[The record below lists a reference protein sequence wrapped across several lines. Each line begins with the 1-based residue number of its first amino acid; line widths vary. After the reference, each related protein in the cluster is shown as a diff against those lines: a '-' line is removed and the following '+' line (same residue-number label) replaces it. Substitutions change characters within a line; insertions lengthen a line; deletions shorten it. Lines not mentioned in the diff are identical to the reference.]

1 MGDQLANNPEALRL
15 FFNEDIYLLA
25 EAESPLANSPV
36 ASPNA
41 AAEVPAQADTEVK
54 QVVIPIQVPVAPDF
68 KLPAVVRMDEQ
79 EDVPPA
85 IPSLQEAPAP
95 AYGNASIPE
104 IPVAA
109 NTETVAE
116 TEQEIIFNYKGKNAR
131 NILILVYDEVNEV
144 TTAEG
149 RELFKNIVKAKE
161 LSGSDYAIVNYA
173 DYKEASFVQLKR
185 FFNAKAILTFGV
197 KASQLGLAEYP
208 THTVLQHEGVQMLFS
223 IDLHQISLDTSIKRA
238 LWAALQQMEL

>member
-25 EAESPLANSPV
+25 EPEMPMADSPV
-36 ASPNA
+36 TSPISE
-41 AAEVPAQADTEVK
+41 AEITSQTDMVVK
-54 QVVIPIQVPVAPDF
+54 HVVIPIQMPVAPSISA
-68 KLPAVVRMDEQ
+68 LQ
-79 EDVPPA
+79 EDPSPGYEKGSDNPA
-85 IPSLQEAPAP
+85 TAGVGSSTVAGDE
-95 AYGNASIPE
+95 PE
-104 IPVAA
+104 IS
-109 NTETVAE
+109 
-116 TEQEIIFNYKGKNAR
+116 FNFKGKNAR
-131 NILILVYDEVNEV
+131 NILVLVYDEVNEV

-173 DYKEASFVQLKR
+173 DYKGSSFAQLKR
-185 FFNAKAILTFGV
+185 FFEAKAILTFGV
-197 KASQLGLAEYP
+197 QASQLGLAEYP
-208 THTVLQHEGVQMLFS
+208 THTVIQHEGVQMLFS

>member
-25 EAESPLANSPV
+25 EPEFAVTNRPITSS
-36 ASPNA
+36 
-41 AAEVPAQADTEVK
+41 AAETETTTQTDTEVK
-54 QVVIPIQVPVAPDF
+54 HVVIPINVPEAPDF
-68 KLPAVVRMDEQ
+68 KLPAVTSKPRQ
-79 EDVPPA
+79 ENVA
-85 IPSLQEAPAP
+85 AATASLQEEPSP
-95 AYGNASIPE
+95 AYGNSNGTTKQAG
-104 IPVAA
+104 V
-109 NTETVAE
+109 NTSNEA
-116 TEQEIIFNYKGKNAR
+116 EQEINFSYKGRNAR

-173 DYKEASFVQLKR
+173 GYKDASFAQLKR

-208 THTVLQHEGVQMLFS
+208 THTVVQHEGVQMLFS

>member
-25 EAESPLANSPV
+25 EPELSLAQGTVTSASAE
-36 ASPNA
+36 
-41 AAEVPAQADTEVK
+41 AEVTTPTEMEVK
-54 QVVIPIQVPVAPDF
+54 HVVIPIKIPVAPDF
-68 KLPAVVRMDEQ
+68 KTPAVVPMEPKV
-79 EDVPPA
+79 DVAPS
-85 IPSLQEAPAP
+85 IPSLQEEPAP
-95 AYGNASIPE
+95 AYGNRASEMPTA
-104 IPVAA
+104 PGVTQ
-109 NTETVAE
+109 TENV
-116 TEQEIIFNYKGKNAR
+116 INFSYKGKNAR
-131 NILILVYDEVNEV
+131 NILILVYDELNEV

-161 LSGSDYAIVNYA
+161 LSGADYAIVNYA
-173 DYKEASFVQLKR
+173 GYKDASFAQLKE

-208 THTVLQHEGVQMLFS
+208 THTVVQHEGVQMLFS